1 MALIQRFHSITL
13 EPVAVQSIIVEHVCW
28 ARLVTAKRSMYQLL
42 TCSHSFQFQVM
53 RELRLLTMLT
63 AIRGMDKEDIM
74 RKIVKVKGTLIQG
87 KES

>member
-1 MALIQRFHSITL
+1 
-13 EPVAVQSIIVEHVCW
+13 
-28 ARLVTAKRSMYQLL
+28 
-42 TCSHSFQFQVM
+42 
-53 RELRLLTMLT
+53 MLT